1 MLVIS
6 SGVAHR
12 PHRQEW
18 RGHPGRVTGPKQHRQ
33 RYLAPRDLG
42 LQKVSAEDVDGELRS
57 VSIARALR
65 GLAWLLHRTD
75 LAGNDR
81 VALEDIAGRM
91 PIPWGDRALHCLQD
105 PSYVLL
111 GAQPLLHLVLRALDV
126 CPDEDPHGRPD
137 TELPTD
143 QLTVLAVA
151 AVDALPQS
159 DTGPELT
166 TLRSAL
172 LTASQGEW
180 RLWLEETPA
189 LLPHVLARCAT
200 TEFADFSFES
210 TFRTATGLTFEQLV
224 LGSCLLAGVQDL
236 EDDWPYADLTE
247 AAPPHQREALRA
259 VAACYRTPLGALR
272 AAARADLASGS
283 AWSFRSLYMTPA
295 VEIPGQEPL
304 VIRPSWLR
312 DRAASSSIVNVIGDV
327 LRNQDSK
334 LSGQWQTLLGKA
346 HEDRGHKLLESLP
359 ARADRRVYREDG
371 PDGGLKLL
379 LGAGKC
385 CDALLV
391 EGTTWIAIDFVR
403 HAFTARTVVDGTLED
418 LQRDLKR
425 AIVQKVRQCD
435 ETLRRAV
442 DHPDLMKT
450 HGRPRRIY
458 NLIVNGADMP
468 LDPVLHK
475 QIREAISNAQSS
487 TFVDSHPKGLS
498 PLVTDIASFSAL
510 IGIGT
515 TGARPS
521 KILADWR
528 ASQYSDWSLFNFLA
542 VHRQTQ
548 LLRRRERG
556 QWFARAADF
565 FQVEV

>member
-1 MLVIS
+1 M
-6 SGVAHR
+6 
-12 PHRQEW
+12 
-18 RGHPGRVTGPKQHRQ
+18 TGPKQHRQ
-33 RYLAPRDLG
+33 RYLAPGDLG
-42 LQKVSAEDVDGELRS
+42 LKKVRAEDMDIELKT

-81 VALEDIAGRM
+81 SALEDIAGRM
-91 PIPWGDRALHCLQD
+91 PDPWRDRALHCLQD

-137 TELPTD
+137 SELPTG
-143 QLTVLAVA
+143 QLAVLAVA
-151 AVDALPQS
+151 AVDVLPRS
-159 DTGPELT
+159 DSGPELT
-166 TLRSAL
+166 VLRSAL
-172 LTASQGEW
+172 LTASRGEW
-180 RLWLEETPA
+180 RLWLEEAPA

-200 TEFADFSFES
+200 AQFTDFPFES
-210 TFRTATGLTFEQLV
+210 TFRAATGLTFEQLV

-236 EDDWPYADLTE
+236 EDDWPYADLAE
-247 AAPPHQREALRA
+247 AAPPHRHEALRA
-259 VAACYRTPLGALR
+259 VAGCYRTPLDALR
-272 AAARADLASGS
+272 VAACADLANESS
-283 AWSFRSLYMTPA
+283 WSFRSLYMTPA
-295 VEIPGQEPL
+295 VDIPNQEPL

-327 LRNQDSK
+327 LRKQDSK
-334 LSGQWQTLLGKA
+334 LSAQWQTLLGQA
-346 HEDRGHKLLESLP
+346 HENRGHELLESLP

-371 PDGGLKLL
+371 PDGGLKKLL
-379 LGAGKC
+379 ATGKC

-403 HAFTARTVVDGTLED
+403 HAFTARVVVDGTLQNLQDD
-418 LQRDLKR
+418 LRLT
-425 AIVQKVRQCD
+425 IVQKVRQCD
-435 ETLRRAV
+435 DTLRRAV
-442 DHPDLMKT
+442 DHPDLIKT

-458 NLIVNGADMP
+458 SLVVNGADMP

-487 TFVDSHPKGLS
+487 AFVDSHPKGLS

-521 KILADWR
+521 KTLADWR
-528 ASQYSDWSLFNFLA
+528 ASEYSDWSLFNFLA

-548 LLRRRERG
+548 LRRRERG

-565 FQVEV
+565 FEVEV